1 MAKYIVTG
9 GAGFIGS
16 NVVKALNDRGETD
29 ILVVDDLNNPLKER
43 HLTHLKYAAYMDKRE
58 LRPALRN
65 GDFADATA
73 VFHLGACSSTTER
86 DAAYLADNN
95 TAYTRELAEWCLAGG
110 RRFVYASS
118 ASTYGAGECGYSDD
132 EAAIP
137 RLKPLNLYGQSKQ
150 AFDLIALEQ
159 GWFRQI
165 VGLKFFNVFGPNED
179 HKGSMRSMIHQAYGQ
194 ILKSGRIRLFK
205 SYRPEYPDGGQLRD
219 FVYVK
224 DVVAEILYFHDN
236 PAKNGIFNC
245 GTGKARSWLDLG
257 NAVFRAMGRDPDI
270 EFIEMPEQLRAHY
283 QYFTEADM
291 SKTRAAGFD
300 HTFLS
305 LEDAVAD
312 YVQNHLV
319 HEEGIG
325 GA

>member
-29 ILVVDDLNNPLKER
+29 ILVVDDLNDPRKER
-43 HLTHLKYAAYMDKRE
+43 HLSRLAYAEYLDKRE
-58 LRPALRN
+58 LRPALRA
-65 GDFADATA
+65 GRFADATA
-73 VFHLGACSSTTER
+73 VFHLGACSSTTEK
-86 DAAYLADNN
+86 DARYLADNN

-132 EAAIP
+132 EAVIP

-150 AFDLIALEQ
+150 DFDLLALGK

-165 VGLKFFNVFGPNED
+165 VGLKFFNVFGPGED

-194 ILKSGRIRLFK
+194 ILQTGRIRLFK
-205 SYRPEYPDGGQLRD
+205 SYHPDYPDGGQLRD

-224 DVVAEILYFHDN
+224 DVVAEILFFHDN
-236 PAKNGIFNC
+236 PEKNGIFNC
-245 GTGKARSWLDLG
+245 GTGHARSWVDLG
-257 NAVFRAMGRDPDI
+257 NAVFRAMGREPDI

-291 SKTRAAGFD
+291 SKARAAGFT
-300 HTFLS
+300 HAFLS

-319 HEEGIG
+319 NE
-325 GA
+325 

>member
-1 MAKYIVTG
+1 MAKFIVTG

-16 NVVKALNDRGETD
+16 NVVQALNDRGETD
-29 ILVVDDLNNPLKER
+29 ILVVDDLNSPLKER
-43 HLTHLKYAAYMDKRE
+43 HLSRLKYSAYLDKRE

-65 GDFADATA
+65 GQFAEATA
-73 VFHLGACSSTTER
+73 IFHLGACSSTTEKNA
-86 DAAYLADNN
+86 DYLADNN
-95 TAYTRELAEWCLAGG
+95 TAYTRVLAEWCLAGG

-132 EAAIP
+132 EAVIP

-150 AFDLIALEQ
+150 AFDLIALEK

-194 ILKSGRIRLFK
+194 ILQSGRIRLFK
-205 SYRPEYPDGGQLRD
+205 SYHPDYPDGGQLRD

-236 PAKNGIFNC
+236 PTRNGIFNC

-257 NAVFRAMGRDPDI
+257 NAVFHAMGREPDI
-270 EFIEMPEQLRAHY
+270 EFIDMPEQLRAHY

-291 SKTRAAGFD
+291 AKARAAGFN
-300 HTFLS
+300 HAFLP

-312 YVQNHLV
+312 YVRNHLV
-319 HEEGIG
+319 NE
-325 GA
+325 

>member
-1 MAKYIVTG
+1 MAKFIVTG

-29 ILVVDDLNNPLKER
+29 ILVVDDLNSPLKER
-43 HLTHLKYAAYMDKRE
+43 HLARLKYSAYLDKRE

-65 GDFADATA
+65 GQFADATA
-73 VFHLGACSSTTER
+73 IFHLGACSSTTEKNA
-86 DAAYLADNN
+86 DYLADNN
-95 TAYTRELAEWCLAGG
+95 TAYTRELAEWCLDGG

-132 EAAIP
+132 EAVIP

-150 AFDLIALEQ
+150 AFDLIALEK
-159 GWFRQI
+159 GWFSRI

-179 HKGSMRSMIHQAYGQ
+179 HKGNMRSMIHQAYGQ
-194 ILKSGRIRLFK
+194 ILQSGRIRLFK
-205 SYRPEYPDGGQLRD
+205 SYHPDYPDGGQLRD

-236 PAKNGIFNC
+236 PSKNGIFNC

-257 NAVFRAMGRDPDI
+257 NAVFRAMDREPNI

-291 SKTRAAGFD
+291 SKVRAAGFS
-300 HTFLS
+300 HAFLP

-312 YVQNHLV
+312 YVRNHLV
-319 HEEGIG
+319 KE
-325 GA
+325 

>member
-1 MAKYIVTG
+1 MAKFIVTG

-16 NVVKALNDRGETD
+16 NVVQALNDRGETD

-43 HLTHLKYAAYMDKRE
+43 HLSRLKYSAYLDKRE

-65 GDFADATA
+65 GQFADATA
-73 VFHLGACSSTTER
+73 IFHLGACSSTTEKNA
-86 DAAYLADNN
+86 DYLADNN

-132 EAAIP
+132 EAVIP

-150 AFDLIALEQ
+150 AFDLIALEK

-179 HKGSMRSMIHQAYGQ
+179 HKGNMRSMIHQAYGQ
-194 ILKSGRIRLFK
+194 ILSSGRIRLFK
-205 SYRPEYPDGGQLRD
+205 SYHPDYPDGGQLRD

-236 PAKNGIFNC
+236 PSKNGIFNC
-245 GTGKARSWLDLG
+245 GTGKARSWVDLG
-257 NAVFRAMGRDPDI
+257 NAVFRAMDRETNI

-291 SKTRAAGFD
+291 TKARAAGFE
-300 HTFLS
+300 HAFMT

-312 YVQNHLV
+312 YVRNYLV
-319 HEEGIG
+319 NE
-325 GA
+325 

>member
-1 MAKYIVTG
+1 MAKFIVTG

-16 NVVKALNDRGETD
+16 NVVQALNDRGETD

-43 HLTHLKYAAYMDKRE
+43 HLSRLKYSSYLDKRE

-65 GDFADATA
+65 GQFADATA
-73 VFHLGACSSTTER
+73 VFHLGACSSTTEKNA
-86 DAAYLADNN
+86 DYLADNN

-132 EAAIP
+132 EAVIP
-137 RLKPLNLYGQSKQ
+137 RLRPLNLYGQSKQ
-150 AFDLIALEQ
+150 DFDLLALGK

-165 VGLKFFNVFGPNED
+165 VGLKFFNVFGPGED

-194 ILKSGRIRLFK
+194 ILQTGRIRLFK
-205 SYRPEYPDGGQLRD
+205 SYHPDYPDGGQLRD

-224 DVVAEILYFHDN
+224 DVVAEILFFYDN
-236 PAKNGIFNC
+236 PGKNGIFNC
-245 GTGKARSWLDLG
+245 GTGHARSWVDLG
-257 NAVFRAMGRDPDI
+257 NAVFRAMGREPDI

-291 SKTRAAGFD
+291 SKARSIGFT
-300 HTFLS
+300 HAFLS

-319 HEEGIG
+319 NE
-325 GA
+325 

>member
-1 MAKYIVTG
+1 MAKFIVTG

-43 HLTHLKYAAYMDKRE
+43 HLSRLKYSAYLDKRE
-58 LRPALRN
+58 LRPALRK
-65 GDFADATA
+65 GQFADATA
-73 VFHLGACSSTTER
+73 IFHLGACSSTTEKNA
-86 DAAYLADNN
+86 DYLADNN
-95 TAYTRELAEWCLAGG
+95 TAFTRELAEWCLDGG

-132 EAAIP
+132 EAIIP

-150 AFDLIALEQ
+150 AFDLIALEK

-179 HKGSMRSMIHQAYGQ
+179 HKGNMRSMIHQAYGQ
-194 ILKSGRIRLFK
+194 ILQSGRIRLFK
-205 SYRPEYPDGGQLRD
+205 SYHPDYPDGGQLRD

-236 PAKNGIFNC
+236 PSKNGIFNC

-257 NAVFRAMGRDPDI
+257 NAVFRAMDREPNI

-291 SKTRAAGFD
+291 SKTRAAGFS
-300 HTFLS
+300 HAFLP

-312 YVQNHLV
+312 YVRNHLV
-319 HEEGIG
+319 NE
-325 GA
+325 

>member
-1 MAKYIVTG
+1 MAKFIVTG

-43 HLTHLKYAAYMDKRE
+43 HLTQLKYTEYLDKHE
-58 LRPALRN
+58 LRPAIRA
-65 GDFADATA
+65 GRFADAVA
-73 VFHLGACSSTTER
+73 VFHLGACSSTTEK
-86 DAAYLADNN
+86 DANYLADNN

-110 RRFVYASS
+110 RRFIYASS

-132 EAAIP
+132 EAVIP
-137 RLKPLNLYGQSKQ
+137 RLKPLNLYGKSKQ
-150 AFDLIALEQ
+150 DFDLIALDK

-194 ILKSGRIRLFK
+194 ILQSGRIHLFK
-205 SYRPEYPDGGQLRD
+205 SYNPDYPDGGQLRD

-224 DVVAEILYFHDN
+224 DVVAEILFFYDHPD
-236 PAKNGIFNC
+236 KNGIFNC
-245 GTGKARSWLDLG
+245 GTGHARSWVDLG
-257 NAVFRAMGRDPDI
+257 DAVFRAMGRKPDI

-291 SKTRAAGFD
+291 SKARAIGFT
-300 HTFLS
+300 HEFLS

-312 YVQNHLV
+312 YVQKHLV
-319 HEEGIG
+319 NE
-325 GA
+325 

>member
-1 MAKYIVTG
+1 MAKFIVTG

-16 NVVKALNDRGETD
+16 NVVHALNDRGETD
-29 ILVVDDLNNPLKER
+29 ILVVDDLNSPLKER
-43 HLTHLKYAAYMDKRE
+43 HLSRLKYSDYLDKRE

-65 GDFADATA
+65 GQFANATA
-73 VFHLGACSSTTER
+73 IFHLGACSSTTEKNA
-86 DAAYLADNN
+86 DYLADNN
-95 TAYTRELAEWCLAGG
+95 TAYTRELAEWCLDGG

-132 EAAIP
+132 ESVIP
-137 RLKPLNLYGQSKQ
+137 HLKPLNLYGQSKQ
-150 AFDLIALEQ
+150 AFDLIALEK
-159 GWFRQI
+159 GWFSQI

-194 ILKSGRIRLFK
+194 ILQSGRIRLFK
-205 SYRPEYPDGGQLRD
+205 SYHPDYPDGGQLRD

-236 PAKNGIFNC
+236 PSKNGIFNC

-257 NAVFRAMGRDPDI
+257 NAVFRAMDRMPNI

-291 SKTRAAGFD
+291 SKTRAAGFN
-300 HTFLS
+300 HAFLP

-312 YVQNHLV
+312 YVRNHLV
-319 HEEGIG
+319 NE
-325 GA
+325 

>member
-43 HLTHLKYAAYMDKRE
+43 HLTQLKYAEYLDKHD
-58 LRPALRN
+58 LRPAIRA
-65 GDFADATA
+65 GRFADAVA
-73 VFHLGACSSTTER
+73 VFHLGACSSTTEKNA
-86 DAAYLADNN
+86 DYLADNN
-95 TAYTRELAEWCLAGG
+95 TAYTRELAEWCLAGN
-110 RRFVYASS
+110 RRFIYASS

-132 EAAIP
+132 EAVIP

-150 AFDLIALEQ
+150 DFDLIALDK
-159 GWFRQI
+159 GWFRQV

-194 ILKSGRIRLFK
+194 ILQSGRIRLFK
-205 SYRPEYPDGGQLRD
+205 SYNPDYPDGGQLRD

-224 DVVAEILYFHDN
+224 DVVAEILFFYDN
-236 PAKNGIFNC
+236 PDKNGIFNC
-245 GTGKARSWLDLG
+245 GTGHARSWVDLG
-257 NAVFRAMGRDPDI
+257 NAVFRAMGREPNI
-270 EFIEMPEQLRAHY
+270 EFIDMPEQLRAHY

-291 SKTRAAGFD
+291 SKARSIGFT
-300 HTFLS
+300 HRFLS

-312 YVQNHLV
+312 YVKGHLV
-319 HEEGIG
+319 NE
-325 GA
+325 

>member
-1 MAKYIVTG
+1 MAKFIVTG

-16 NVVKALNDRGETD
+16 NVVQALNDRGETD
-29 ILVVDDLNNPLKER
+29 ILVVDDLNTPLKER
-43 HLTHLKYAAYMDKRE
+43 HLSRLRYSAYLDKHE
-58 LRPALRN
+58 LRPALQR
-65 GDFADATA
+65 GEFADATA
-73 VFHLGACSSTTER
+73 VFHLGACSSTTEKNA
-86 DAAYLADNN
+86 DYLADNN

-132 EAAIP
+132 ETVIP

-150 AFDLIALEQ
+150 AFDLIALEK

-194 ILKSGRIRLFK
+194 ILRSGRIRLFK
-205 SYRPEYPDGGQLRD
+205 SYHPDYPDGGQLRD

-236 PAKNGIFNC
+236 PSKNGIFNC

-257 NAVFRAMGRDPDI
+257 NAVFRAMDREPNI

-300 HTFLS
+300 HAFMP

-312 YVQNHLV
+312 YVRNHLV
-319 HEEGIG
+319 NE
-325 GA
+325 

>member
-1 MAKYIVTG
+1 MAKFIVTG

-16 NVVKALNDRGETD
+16 NVVQALNDRGETD

-43 HLTHLKYAAYMDKRE
+43 HLSRLKYSAYLDKRE

-65 GDFADATA
+65 GQFADATA
-73 VFHLGACSSTTER
+73 IFHLGACSSTTEKNA
-86 DAAYLADNN
+86 DYLADNN

-132 EAAIP
+132 ESVIP

-150 AFDLIALEQ
+150 AFDLIALEK
-159 GWFRQI
+159 GWFSRI

-179 HKGSMRSMIHQAYGQ
+179 HKGNMRSMIHQAYGQ
-194 ILKSGRIRLFK
+194 ILQSGRIRLFK
-205 SYRPEYPDGGQLRD
+205 SYHPDYPDGGQLRD

-236 PAKNGIFNC
+236 PSKNGIFNC
-245 GTGKARSWLDLG
+245 GTGRARSWLDLG
-257 NAVFRAMGRDPDI
+257 NAVFRAMDREPNI

-291 SKTRAAGFD
+291 AKARAAGFD
-300 HTFLS
+300 HAFMA

-312 YVQNHLV
+312 YVRNHLV
-319 HEEGIG
+319 NE
-325 GA
+325 

>member
-1 MAKYIVTG
+1 MAKFIVTG

-16 NVVKALNDRGETD
+16 NVVQALNDRGETD

-43 HLTHLKYAAYMDKRE
+43 HLSRLRYSAYLDKHD
-58 LRPALRN
+58 LRPALRR
-65 GDFADATA
+65 GEFADAKA
-73 VFHLGACSSTTER
+73 VFHLGACSSTTEKNA
-86 DAAYLADNN
+86 DYLADNN

-118 ASTYGAGECGYSDD
+118 ASTYGAGECGYSDE
-132 EAAIP
+132 EAVIP

-150 AFDLIALEQ
+150 AFDLIALKK
-159 GWFRQI
+159 GWFSQI

-194 ILKSGRIRLFK
+194 ILQSGRIRLFK
-205 SYRPEYPDGGQLRD
+205 SYHPDYPDGGQLRD

-236 PAKNGIFNC
+236 PSKNGIFNC

-257 NAVFRAMGRDPDI
+257 NAVFRAMYREPDI

-291 SKTRAAGFD
+291 SKARAAGFD
-300 HTFLS
+300 HDFLS

-312 YVQNHLV
+312 YVRKHLV
-319 HEEGIG
+319 NE
-325 GA
+325 